1 MILIMG
7 IRKVEFANGEYYH
20 VFNRGVDKRSIFT
33 NKKQLYFF
41 FKRMRTLNTTDS
53 SKYFDNKRNKFKD
66 QDITGEGDKLVT
78 IVAYC
83 FLPNHYHLLLKQEVD
98 NGISQFMQRLG
109 TSYTK
114 FFNQEENRSGSLFQ
128 GKFKA
133 THLSGDY
140 ALSMVSAY
148 VNLNF
153 KHHKIDPKK
162 QLVKT
167 SLFEYLDEELGD
179 RICSQTEIDAIIAE
193 SGSLSDYKNTIKQ
206 ASISFADN
214 KGLNLSFSD
223 FEF

>member
-1 MILIMG
+1 MILVMG

-114 FFNQEENRSGSLFQ
+114 FFNQEEGRSGSLFQ

-133 THLSGDY
+133 THLTGDY
-140 ALSMVSAY
+140 ALSTVSAY

-206 ASISFADN
+206 SSISFTDN
-214 KGLNLSFSD
+214 KGFNLSFGD

>member
-1 MILIMG
+1 MG
-7 IRKVEFANGEYYH
+7 IRKVEFTKGEYYH

-41 FKRMRTLNTTDS
+41 FKRLRTLNTTDS
-53 SKYFDNKRNKFKD
+53 SKYFDNKRNKLKD
-66 QDITGEGDKLVT
+66 QDITGEGDSLVT
-78 IVAYC
+78 IIAYC
-83 FLPNHYHLLLKQEVD
+83 LLPNHFHLLLKQNAD
-98 NGISQFMQRLG
+98 TGISQFMQRLG

-114 FFNQEENRSGSLFQ
+114 FFNQEEDRSGSLFQ

-140 ALSMVSAY
+140 ALSTVSAY

-153 KHHKIDPKK
+153 KHHKIDPEK
-162 QLVKT
+162 QPVKS
-167 SLFEYLDEELGD
+167 SLFEYFDEELGD

-193 SGSLSDYKNTIKQ
+193 SGDLSDYKNTIKE

-214 KGLNLSFSD
+214 KGLDLSFED

>member
-1 MILIMG
+1 MS
-7 IRKVEFANGEYYH
+7 IRNIEFVNGEYYH
-20 VFNRGVDKRSIFT
+20 VFNRGVDKRIIF
-33 NKKQLYFF
+33 NDKSQQDFF
-41 FKRMRTLNTTDS
+41 FKRLQLLNTTDN
-53 SKYFDNKRNKFKD
+53 SKYFNNQRNKHKD
-66 QDITGEGDKLVT
+66 QDVNGDGEQLVS
-78 IVAYC
+78 IVAYSL
-83 FLPNHYHLLLKQEVD
+83 LPNHYHLLLKQEVD
-98 NGISQFMQRLG
+98 GGISQFMQRLG

-114 FFNQEENRSGSLFQ
+114 FFNQEEGRSGSLFQ

-133 THLSGDY
+133 THLTGDY
-140 ALSMVSAY
+140 ALSTVSAY

-206 ASISFADN
+206 ASISFTDN
-214 KGLNLSFSD
+214 KGFNLSFGD

>member
-1 MILIMG
+1 MHNMG
-7 IRKVEFANGEYYH
+7 IRKVEFVNNEYYH

-33 NKKQLYFF
+33 SKKQLDFF
-41 FKRMRTLNTTDS
+41 FKRLHTLNTTDS
-53 SKYFDNKRNKFKD
+53 SKYFSNKRNKFKD
-66 QDITGEGDKLVT
+66 QDVMGEGDKLVT

-83 FLPNHYHLLLKQEVD
+83 LLPNHYHLLLKQNVD
-98 NGISQFMQRLG
+98 DGISQFMQRLG
-109 TSYTK
+109 TSYSK
-114 FFNQEENRSGSLFQ
+114 FFNQEESRSGSLFQ

-140 ALSMVSAY
+140 ALSTVSSY

-153 KHHKIDPKK
+153 KHHKIDPKN

-167 SLFEYLDEELGD
+167 SLFEYFNEELGD
-179 RICSQTEIDAIIAE
+179 RICNQIEIDAIIAE
-193 SGSLSDYKNTIKQ
+193 SGSLVDFKRVIKQ

-214 KGLNLSFSD
+214 KNVELSFDD